1 MIRVLIVDGQAEV
14 RQGLRMR
21 LAIEP
26 DMTVVGEAGDVD
38 GALALAQALDPDV
51 IVVDIG
57 MRDAN
62 GVDTI
67 KRLRAAAPAAVE
79 VVLTL
84 RADEDTRAQA
94 QEAGAQA
101 FIEKVE
107 RADALLQAIRGLA
120 QHSGD
125 PVASASAG
133 KEEHRQTRETR
144 RAVSAPLAARR
155 LGVG

>member
-1 MIRVLIVDGQAEV
+1 MIRVLIVDEQAEV
-14 RQGLRMR
+14 RRGLRMR
-21 LAIEP
+21 LAVEP
-26 DMTVVGEAGDVD
+26 DMAVVGEAGDVD
-38 GALALAQALDPDV
+38 GALALAQALEPDV

-57 MRDAN
+57 MRRAN

-67 KRLRAAAPAAVE
+67 KRLRAAAPAAAE

-84 RADEDTRAQA
+84 RGDEDTRAQA

-101 FIEKVE
+101 FIEKVG
-107 RADALLQAIRGLA
+107 RADALLQVIRGLA
-120 QHSGD
+120 QQSRD
-125 PVASASAG
+125 PVAGASTG
-133 KEEHRQTRETR
+133 KEEPRRTKETR

>member
-14 RQGLRMR
+14 RRGLRMR

-26 DMTVVGEAGDVD
+26 DIAVVGETGDVD
-38 GALALAQALDPDV
+38 GALALAQALNPDA

-57 MRDAN
+57 MRGAD

-67 KRLRAAAPAAVE
+67 KRLRAAAPTAAE

-84 RADEDTRAQA
+84 RDDDDTRARA

-101 FIEKVE
+101 FIEKE
-107 RADALLQAIRGLA
+107 GGPEPLLHAIRGSA

-125 PVASASAG
+125 PVAGASTAR
-133 KEEHRQTRETR
+133 EEHRRTRETR

-155 LGVG
+155 LSVG